1 MSFNE
6 SFGASLKKQREL
18 RGISLQEVAEATHIR
33 LAYLKALESDRFEAL
48 PGLTFL
54 KGYARSYAQYV
65 GLNPEEVLVR
75 LNSFVEGVDLEKKS
89 PPRRRGRGARI
100 ALGVLLLA
108 LGALLWVKG
117 CLS

>member
-33 LAYLKALESDRFEAL
+33 RPYLEAIEADRFEAL

-54 KGYARSYAQYV
+54 KGYVRTYAQYV
-65 GLNPEEVLVR
+65 GLNPEETLVR
-75 LNSFVEGVDLEKKS
+75 LNSFVEGIDLEKA
-89 PPRRRGRGARI
+89 PPRPPRGRVLRL
-100 ALGVLLLA
+100 ALGLLLLG

-117 CLS
+117 CRS